1 MGDTNEVANEAG
13 LGAVGAV
20 RSIVGIVKAI
30 DPSSVERV
38 LQAGEKVYPNE
49 TIATSEDGLVLV
61 DFINGTHMDLP
72 PASQIVLDGEI
83 LELAT
88 AQSEPLTVEQIQE
101 MVARGED
108 PAAIGSDNNW
118 LSAPALRGNVLGS
131 GMGADSIVTFAN
143 MMAVTAAGID
153 IAGLHGIL
161 HLEPSGDYVYTP
173 NASNADSRTAESFS
187 YSVQHGDGSTSVS
200 TLNLD
205 VNPEINII
213 HANLIQGDIGADIL
227 TDDGGV
233 LLLAEPGDTIV
244 STDSQERL
252 VSATDS
258 LSYNQSADALES
270 GRDEDILDGTKGDD
284 VLMGGEG
291 NDIIAGGDGNDV
303 LIGGAGD
310 DILSGGEGRDTFV
323 WKTGETGSDVIRDF
337 TQGERG
343 DVLHL
348 ADILQDE
355 HVNADALGSYLSFAF
370 DGQNTRLIIDVD
382 GSGPGTSTQTVILEG
397 VDLTANNTL
406 TSAMI
411 ITNLLADGNL
421 KTDA

>member
-1 MGDTNEVANEAG
+1 MEQAVGDTNEVANEAG

-173 NASNADSRTAESFS
+173 NSSNAVSGIAESFIAS
-187 YSVQHGDGSTSVS
+187 STRMAA
-200 TLNLD
+200 
-205 VNPEINII
+205 
-213 HANLIQGDIGADIL
+213 HRYQ
-227 TDDGGV
+227 
-233 LLLAEPGDTIV
+233 
-244 STDSQERL
+244 R
-252 VSATDS
+252 
-258 LSYNQSADALES
+258 
-270 GRDEDILDGTKGDD
+270 
-284 VLMGGEG
+284 
-291 NDIIAGGDGNDV
+291 
-303 LIGGAGD
+303 
-310 DILSGGEGRDTFV
+310 
-323 WKTGETGSDVIRDF
+323 
-337 TQGERG
+337 
-343 DVLHL
+343 
-348 ADILQDE
+348 
-355 HVNADALGSYLSFAF
+355 
-370 DGQNTRLIIDVD
+370 
-382 GSGPGTSTQTVILEG
+382 
-397 VDLTANNTL
+397 
-406 TSAMI
+406 
-411 ITNLLADGNL
+411 
-421 KTDA
+421 

>member
-1 MGDTNEVANEAG
+1 M
-13 LGAVGAV
+13 
-20 RSIVGIVKAI
+20 
-30 DPSSVERV
+30 SS
-38 LQAGEKVYPNE
+38 
-49 TIATSEDGLVLV
+49 
-61 DFINGTHMDLP
+61 
-72 PASQIVLDGEI
+72 
-83 LELAT
+83 
-88 AQSEPLTVEQIQE
+88 
-101 MVARGED
+101 
-108 PAAIGSDNNW
+108 W
-118 LSAPALRGNVLGS
+118 
-131 GMGADSIVTFAN
+131 
-143 MMAVTAAGID
+143 
-153 IAGLHGIL
+153 
-161 HLEPSGDYVYTP
+161 
-173 NASNADSRTAESFS
+173 
-187 YSVQHGDGSTSVS
+187 
-200 TLNLD
+200 
-205 VNPEINII
+205 
-213 HANLIQGDIGADIL
+213 
-227 TDDGGV
+227 
-233 LLLAEPGDTIV
+233 
-244 STDSQERL
+244 
-252 VSATDS
+252 
-258 LSYNQSADALES
+258 
-270 GRDEDILDGTKGDD
+270 
-284 VLMGGEG
+284 GEG